1 MATGNANCQ
10 QNIFE
15 TNSHQRVLISFT
27 VAVITALSTR
37 NMMFRII
44 FTAFVVSSLSSAAF
58 MNQEIRSSQKSFA
71 LNEFLKVGDNF
82 DYERSSKN
90 PSFYPAD
97 VITSHKI
104 GRSDEEGRRTHDG
117 PPRIYPSIAV
127 TNMLRLL
134 ALADSPY
141 KPPSWLLPADVLE
154 TVQIGTYAPVI
165 HKRGDDWLLGTP
177 SIAERRKQEAFASLP
192 PAQEEKVESKA
203 EAAAMYLSYLD
214 ALSAASKEENESK
227 LKGPNFMPYKGP
239 QSQPTESE
247 AQGIPMPEPVYVA
260 ASQGQRAW

>member
-1 MATGNANCQ
+1 
-10 QNIFE
+10 
-15 TNSHQRVLISFT
+15 
-27 VAVITALSTR
+27 
-37 NMMFRII
+37 MFRLL
-44 FTAFVVSSLSSAAF
+44 FTAFAVSSLSSVAAF

-71 LNEFLKVGDNF
+71 LHEFLKVGDNF

-104 GRSDEEGRRTHDG
+104 GRSDKDGRRTHDG

-134 ALADSPY
+134 AMADSPY
-141 KPPSWLLPADVLE
+141 KPPTWLLPADVLE

-165 HKRGDDWLLGTP
+165 HKRGDDWLIGTP
-177 SIAERRKQEAFASLP
+177 SIAERRKQEVFASLP
-192 PAQEEKVESKA
+192 PAQGEPIESKA

-214 ALSAASKEENESK
+214 ALSASSKQESQNK
-227 LKGPNFMPYKGP
+227 LKGPNFLPYKGP
-239 QSQPTESE
+239 QSQTKGSE
-247 AQGIPMPEPVYVA
+247 PQGVPMPEPVYVA